1 MATSPFVTG
10 GGAIPQRQTTAPSP
24 FVTGGGYTP
33 GRGPIPAQTP
43 APVANTVNPLPSEA
57 QRLANNQAQLAARQA
72 ARTTARANSGGNYF
86 TVSDAPN
93 NTVSAPMQELNRLSQ
108 NSVMGYDPNAFK
120 SWQAANPNGLN
131 LSDPRYAGIDQKQ
144 LSQFVAR
151 NPQLMGPGAAT
162 YAPDRSGFVT
172 SGGTVRP
179 AAPAGT
185 ITSDVVAGGTPGF
198 DMTGGL
204 GRGVGLAA
212 QRDNSAAA
220 LTGNT
225 PAMVDALRQKPNRF
239 EGFGMGPN
247 AQGPQVNSTMP
258 VNSLGFKKP
267 NGLFSMR

>member
-1 MATSPFVTG
+1 MA
-10 GGAIPQRQTTAPSP
+10 
-24 FVTGGGYTP
+24 
-33 GRGPIPAQTP
+33 
-43 APVANTVNPLPSEA
+43 LPSESE
-57 QRLANNQAQLAARQA
+57 RLANNQAQLAARQA
-72 ARTTARANSGGNYF
+72 ARAQARANSGGNYF
-86 TVSDAPN
+86 TVSDAPD

-120 SWQAANPNGLN
+120 AWQASNPNGLN

-162 YAPDRSGFVT
+162 YAPDRSGFMT

-179 AAPAGT
+179 AAPAGAP
-185 ITSDVVAGGTPGF
+185 IGGVAGTMAPQANLAKPPTPDSTAITAGP
-198 DMTGGL
+198 
-204 GRGVGLAA
+204 
-212 QRDNSAAA
+212 S
-220 LTGNT
+220 
-225 PAMVDALRQKPNRF
+225 AMVDALRQKPNRF

-258 VNSLGFKKP
+258 VNSLGFRKS